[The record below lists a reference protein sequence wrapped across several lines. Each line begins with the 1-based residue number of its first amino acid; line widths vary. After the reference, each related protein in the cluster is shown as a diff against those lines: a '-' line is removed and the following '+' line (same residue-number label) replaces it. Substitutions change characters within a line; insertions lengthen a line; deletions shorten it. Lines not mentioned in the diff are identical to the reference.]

1 MESLRGLSSSPA
13 SAYDELVTGQKS
25 IRYHWQ
31 GILSVIRALPGGG
44 LSERVE
50 SARRQ
55 LEESGATVNLLDD
68 RGKPSWSFDPLP
80 FVITP
85 GEWSV
90 LEAGLIQRAG
100 LLDAML
106 GDLYGPQTLLAER
119 LLPPMLVHAN
129 RHFLRA
135 CRVTDGKPPV
145 RHLGQYAVDLVRL
158 GDGRWH
164 VLADHTEVPSGA
176 GYALEIRRVLA
187 RSLPEAFRS
196 IPVRHLRP
204 FVDRWHN
211 ALEGLAPPDVARPNM
226 AVLTP
231 GSLSATYF
239 EHVYLAR
246 ALGVPLVEGGDL
258 VARDGEVLIKTLAG
272 LRPVH
277 MLLRR
282 LDSAFVDP
290 LELRADS
297 ALGVTGLVEATRT
310 GRISLANALGS
321 GLVETP
327 AMMPFLERLCQRL
340 LGQPLQ
346 LPSLDVWW
354 LGEPTAYA
362 FAMAHLDSMIVRPC
376 LGQDREPIV
385 VGMLEPSQRRALEQR
400 IAAQPGQFVAQYPV
414 APSLNPKWDG
424 EALVPSAV
432 VLRCFVVA
440 DPSGDL
446 RAGPSADLGAGGDG
460 YRVLPGGL
468 AREPAGDTA
477 LRQLSRLNGTLKDVW
492 VLAEDAADVQIPT
505 SRRFHQLAV
514 DRGSA
519 DLQSRVADNLYWLG
533 RYIERLD
540 NDARLLRTAATRVAQ
555 GIIGGRESVELR
567 ILGKLI
573 DRANLMP
580 SQAALAMPESAAF
593 QHGLMAVASEKRGLA
608 TVLDN
613 IQRLAGTLRDR
624 FSPDMTAAVGPM
636 MSEVRNQLL
645 NARGNLDP
653 LLAALDEIVRFV
665 ATLSGL
671 AQENMT
677 RGTGWLFLD
686 LGRRI
691 ERGQFVLGSALGP
704 FQQSPIDW
712 DAAMRL
718 ALELCDSTIT
728 YRTRYLG
735 QLQPAPVLD
744 LVVLDDSNPRAFAF
758 QIRSITSDLE
768 RLGQASGTR
777 VANILISLD
786 ADLERAVQLFAGE
799 EKSWRH
805 EGLALAVLR
814 EIAEDGQQRFEE
826 LSEAITRAYFSHV
839 PMAQAV
845 GSMASS

>member
-1 MESLRGLSSSPA
+1 MESLRGLLSSPA

-31 GILSVIRALPGGG
+31 GILSVIRALPGGLG
-44 LSERVE
+44 ERVE

-68 RGKPSWSFDPLP
+68 RAAPRWTFDPLP
-80 FVITP
+80 FVVAP
-85 GEWSV
+85 DEWAA
-90 LEAGLIQRAG
+90 LETGLIQRAR
-100 LLDAML
+100 LLDAIL
-106 GDLYGPQTLLAER
+106 ADVYGPQTLLKER

-129 RHFLRA
+129 RHFHRP
-135 CRVTDGKPPV
+135 CQVTDGAVPT
-145 RHLGQYAVDLVRL
+145 RHLAHYAVDLVRL

-164 VLADHTEVPSGA
+164 VLADHTEVPAGI
-176 GYALEIRRVLA
+176 GYALEMRRVLA

-204 FVDRWHN
+204 FVDRWHDSLL
-211 ALEGLAPPDVARPNM
+211 ALAPADVAHPNM

-258 VARDGEVLIKTLAG
+258 VARDGQVSLKTLAG

-297 ALGVTGLVEATRT
+297 ALGVTGLVETTRS
-310 GRISLANALGS
+310 GRIELANALGS
-321 GLVETP
+321 GVVETP
-327 AMMPFLERLCQRL
+327 ALMPFLERLCERL
-340 LGQPLQ
+340 LDQPLG

-354 LGEPTAYA
+354 LGEPSAAA
-362 FAMAHLDSMIVRPC
+362 FVMANLDAMIVRPC
-376 LGQDREPIV
+376 LGNDREPIV
-385 VGMLEPSQRRALEQR
+385 VGMLEPAERKALEER
-400 IAAQPGQFVAQYPV
+400 LRAQPGQFVAQHPFT
-414 APSLNPKWDG
+414 PSLSPKWDG
-424 EALVPSAV
+424 KGLAPATV
-432 VLRCFVVA
+432 VMRVFV
-440 DPSGDL
+440 
-446 RAGPSADLGAGGDG
+446 SADGDG

-468 AREPAGDTA
+468 AREPMGDTA
-477 LRQLSRLNGTLKDVW
+477 LRSLSRLNGSLKDVW
-492 VLAEDAADVQIPT
+492 VLAEDAADVELPAT
-505 SRRFHQLAV
+505 RRFHQLAV
-514 DRGSA
+514 ERGGA
-519 DLQSRVADNLYWLG
+519 DLQSRVADNLFWLG

-540 NDARLLRTAATRVAQ
+540 NDSRLLRTTANRVAQ
-555 GIIGGRESVELR
+555 GAMGPRDSIELR
-567 ILGKLI
+567 LLGRMLSE
-573 DRANLMP
+573 ANLME
-580 SQAALAMPESAAF
+580 SASALAAPESAAF
-593 QHGLMAVASEKRGLA
+593 QQGLDAIASDERGLA
-608 TVLDN
+608 TVLDA

-624 FSPDMTAAVGPM
+624 FSADMTIAAGPLM
-636 MSEVRNQLL
+636 AEVRQRLMS
-645 NARGNLDP
+645 ARGNLDP

-677 RGTGWLFLD
+677 RGTGWRFLD
-686 LGRRI
+686 LGRRL
-691 ERGQFVLGSALGP
+691 ERAQFILTGALNP
-704 FQQSPIDW
+704 FTQSPIDW

-744 LVVLDDSNPRAFAF
+744 LVILDDSNPRALAF
-758 QIRSITSDLE
+758 QLRTIGVHLDYLAH
-768 RLGQASGTR
+768 ASG
-777 VANILISLD
+777 VQVPALPDSLD
-786 ADLERAVQLFAGE
+786 KDLAAVVRQFGGDEQA
-799 EKSWRH
+799 WRH
-805 EGLALAVLR
+805 EGLALAMLR
-814 EIAEDGQQRFEE
+814 DVAADADERLEA

-839 PMAQAV
+839 PASQAV
-845 GSMASS
+845 GTSGG

>member
-1 MESLRGLSSSPA
+1 MRFSRPMESLRGLTSSPE

-55 LEESGATVNLLDD
+55 LEESGATLNLLGD
-68 RGKPSWSFDPLP
+68 RGKPGWTFDPLP

-85 GEWSV
+85 DEWAG

-100 LLDAML
+100 LLDAIL
-106 GDLYGPQTLLAER
+106 ADLYGPQTLLAER
-119 LLPPMLVHAN
+119 LLPPMLVHPN
-129 RHFLRA
+129 RHFLRP
-135 CRVTDGKPPV
+135 CRVTDATAPG
-145 RHLGQYAVDLVRL
+145 RWLGQYAVDLVRL
-158 GDGRWH
+158 SDGSWH

-196 IPVRHLRP
+196 IPVRHVRSFL
-204 FVDRWHN
+204 DRWHN
-211 ALEGLAPPDVARPNM
+211 ALASLAPAGVSRPSM

-231 GSLSATYF
+231 GSLSASYF
-239 EHVYLAR
+239 EHVYLSR

-272 LRPVH
+272 LRPVD

-282 LDSAFVDP
+282 LDSSFADP

-297 ALGVTGLVEATRT
+297 ALGVTGLVEATRAGKVT
-310 GRISLANALGS
+310 LANALGS

-327 AMMPFLERLCQRL
+327 ALMPFLERLCRRL
-340 LGQPLQ
+340 LGESLQ

-354 LGEPTAYA
+354 LGEPSAWA
-362 FAMAHLDSMIVRPC
+362 FAKAHLDSMIVRPC

-385 VGMLEPSQRRALEQR
+385 VGMLEGEARRALEQR
-400 IAAQPGQFVAQYPV
+400 IAAQPGHFVAQYPV
-414 APSLNPKWDG
+414 APSLTPKWDG

-432 VLRCFVVA
+432 VLRCFVIA
-440 DPSGDL
+440 D
-446 RAGPSADLGAGGDG
+446 GAGW
-460 YRVLPGGL
+460 RVLPGGL
-468 AREPAGDTA
+468 AREPAGDTP
-477 LRQLSRLNGTLKDVW
+477 LSQLGRLNGTLKDVW
-492 VLAEDAADVQIPT
+492 VLAEDASDVQLPT
-505 SRRFHQLAV
+505 SRRFHQV
-514 DRGSA
+514 EIERGSA
-519 DLQSRVADNLYWLG
+519 DLQSRVADNLYWFG

-555 GIIGGRESVELR
+555 GVVGVREGIELR
-567 ILGKLI
+567 LLGKLI

-580 SQAALAMPESAAF
+580 PQAALATPESAAF
-593 QHGLMAVASEKRGLA
+593 QQGLAAVASDRRGLA
-608 TVLDN
+608 TVLES

-624 FSPDMTAAVGPM
+624 FSPDMTMAVGPTLN
-636 MSEVRNQLL
+636 EVRDRLL
-645 NARGNLDP
+645 DARGNLDA
-653 LLAALDEIVRFV
+653 LLAALDDIIRFV
-665 ATLSGL
+665 ATVSGL

-691 ERGQFVLGSALGP
+691 ERSQFVLASALGP
-704 FQQSPIDW
+704 FQQTPIDW

-728 YRTRYLG
+728 YRWRYLG

-758 QIRSITSDLE
+758 QRRAIANDLD
-768 RLGQASGTR
+768 RLAEASGTR
-777 VANILISLD
+777 VPDLLAQLDKELEHAVSLFD
-786 ADLERAVQLFAGE
+786 GE

-805 EGLALAVLR
+805 EGLALGMLR
-814 EIAEDGQQRFEE
+814 DVASNGLMRLEE

-839 PMAQAV
+839 PAAQAV
-845 GSMASS
+845 GSMPSMAAS

>member
-68 RGKPSWSFDPLP
+68 RGKPSWTFDPLP

-85 GEWSV
+85 NEWAV
-90 LEAGLIQRAG
+90 LEAGLVQRAA

-106 GDLYGPQTLLAER
+106 ADLYGPQTLLAER

-145 RHLGQYAVDLVRL
+145 RQLGQYAVDLVRL

-164 VLADHTEVPSGA
+164 VLADHTEVPAGV

-239 EHVYLAR
+239 EHVYLSR

-310 GRISLANALGS
+310 GKISLANALGS

-327 AMMPFLERLCQRL
+327 AIMPFLEQLCQRL
-340 LGQPLQ
+340 LGQPLR

-385 VGMLEPSQRRALEQR
+385 VGMLEPRERKALEQR

-424 EALVPSAV
+424 ETLTPSAV

-440 DPSGDL
+440 DGD
-446 RAGPSADLGAGGDG
+446 SW
-460 YRVLPGGL
+460 RVLPGGL
-468 AREPAGDTA
+468 AREPSGDTA
-477 LRQLSRLNGTLKDVW
+477 LRQLGRLNGTLKDVW
-492 VLAEDAADVQIPT
+492 VLTEDAADVQIPS

-555 GIIGGRESVELR
+555 GVIGAREGVELR
-567 ILGKLI
+567 LLGKLV

-580 SQAALAMPESAAF
+580 SHSALATPESTAF
-593 QHGLMAVASEKRGLA
+593 HQGLMAVASEKRGLA
-608 TVLDN
+608 TVLDS
-613 IQRLAGTLRDR
+613 IQRLAATLRDR
-624 FSPDMTAAVGPM
+624 FSPDMTAAFGPM
-636 MSEVRNQLL
+636 MTEVRNRLL

-653 LLAALDEIVRFV
+653 LLASLDDVVRFV

-718 ALELCDSTIT
+718 SLELCDSTIT

-758 QIRSITSDLE
+758 QKRSITSHLE
-768 RLGQASGTR
+768 RLGHASGTK
-777 VANILISLD
+777 VPDLLISLD
-786 ADLERAVQLFAGE
+786 SDLERAVALFSGE

-814 EIAEDGQQRFEE
+814 EIAEDGQQRLEE

-839 PMAQAV
+839 PIAQAV
-845 GSMASS
+845 GSMASLAAD

>member
-55 LEESGATVNLLDD
+55 LEESGATVNLFGDL
-68 RGKPSWSFDPLP
+68 GKPSWHFDPLP

-85 GEWSV
+85 GEWSG
-90 LEAGLIQRAG
+90 LEAGLVQRAR

-106 GDLYGPQTLLAER
+106 ADLYGPQTLLTER

-158 GDGRWH
+158 SDGRWH

-211 ALEGLAPPDVARPNM
+211 SLAGLAPPDVARPNM

-239 EHVYLAR
+239 EHVYLSR

-282 LDSAFVDP
+282 LDSAFADP

-310 GRISLANALGS
+310 GKISLANALGS

-340 LGQPLQ
+340 LGQPLR

-385 VGMLEPSQRRALEQR
+385 VGMLEPPQRKALEQR

-424 EALVPSAV
+424 EGLVPSAV

-440 DPSGDL
+440 D
-446 RAGPSADLGAGGDG
+446 GDG

-540 NDARLLRTAATRVAQ
+540 NDSRLLRTTATRVAQ

-567 ILGKLI
+567 LLGRLL

-580 SQAALAMPESAAF
+580 PSAALAMPESAAF
-593 QHGLMAVASEKRGLA
+593 QQGLMAVASEKRGLA
-608 TVLDN
+608 TVFDN
-613 IQRLAGTLRDR
+613 IHRLAGTLRDR
-624 FSPDMTAAVGPM
+624 FSPDMTAAFGPM
-636 MSEVRNQLL
+636 MNEVRNQLL
-645 NARGNLDP
+645 SARGNLDP

-712 DAAMRL
+712 DAAMRI

-758 QIRSITSDLE
+758 QMRSIASHLG
-768 RLGQASGTR
+768 RLGQASGTK
-777 VANILISLD
+777 VPDILISLD
-786 ADLERAVQLFAGE
+786 ADLGRAVRLFNGE

-814 EIAEDGQQRFEE
+814 EIADDGQERLEE

-845 GSMASS
+845 GSMASLAAS

>member
-85 GEWSV
+85 DEWSA

-100 LLDAML
+100 LLDAIL
-106 GDLYGPQTLLAER
+106 GDLYGPQALLAER

-145 RHLGQYAVDLVRL
+145 RQLGQYAVDLVRL
-158 GDGRWH
+158 SDGRWH
-164 VLADHTEVPSGA
+164 VLADHTEVPSGV

-204 FVDRWHN
+204 FVDRWHH

-239 EHVYLAR
+239 EHVYLSR

-310 GRISLANALGS
+310 GKISLANALGS

-327 AMMPFLERLCQRL
+327 AMMPFLERLSQRL

-385 VGMLEPSQRRALEQR
+385 VGMLEPLQRKALEQR

-440 DPSGDL
+440 D
-446 RAGPSADLGAGGDG
+446 GDG

-555 GIIGGRESVELR
+555 GVIGAREGVELR
-567 ILGKLI
+567 LLGKLL
-573 DRANLMP
+573 DQANLMP
-580 SQAALAMPESAAF
+580 PSAALAMPESAAF
-593 QHGLMAVASEKRGLA
+593 QQGLMAVASEKRGLA
-608 TVLDN
+608 TVFDN
-613 IQRLAGTLRDR
+613 IQHLAGTLRDR
-624 FSPDMTAAVGPM
+624 FSPDMTAAFGPM
-636 MSEVRNQLL
+636 MSEVRNRML

-653 LLAALDEIVRFV
+653 LLAALDDIVRFV

-712 DAAMRL
+712 DAAMRI

-758 QIRSITSDLE
+758 QMRSITSHLE
-768 RLGQASGTR
+768 RLGQASGTT
-777 VANILISLD
+777 VPDILISLD
-786 ADLERAVQLFAGE
+786 ADLDRAVQLFSGE

-814 EIAEDGQQRFEE
+814 EIAVDGQERLEE

-845 GSMASS
+845 GSMSSLAAS

>member
-1 MESLRGLSSSPA
+1 MESLRGLTSSPER
-13 SAYDELVTGQKS
+13 AYDELVTGQKS

-44 LSERVE
+44 LGERME
-50 SARRQ
+50 SAQRQ
-55 LEESGATVNLLDD
+55 LEESGASVNMLGE
-68 RGKPSWSFDPLP
+68 RGKPSWTFDPLP

-85 GEWSV
+85 DEWSA
-90 LEAGLIQRAG
+90 LETGLVQRAW
-100 LLDAML
+100 LLDAVL
-106 GDLYGPQTLLAER
+106 ADLYGPQALLAER

-135 CRVTDGKPPV
+135 CRVTDAKAPG
-145 RHLGQYAVDLVRL
+145 RYLGQYAVDLVRL
-158 GDGRWH
+158 SDGRWH

-176 GYALEIRRVLA
+176 GFALEIRRVLA

-196 IPVRHLRP
+196 IPVRHVRS

-211 ALEGLAPPDVARPNM
+211 SLASMAPQGIDHPNM

-239 EHVYLAR
+239 EHVFLSR
-246 ALGVPLVEGGDL
+246 ALGVSLVEGGDL

-282 LDSAFVDP
+282 LDSAFADP

-297 ALGVTGLVEATRT
+297 ALGVTGLVEATRN
-310 GRISLANALGS
+310 GRIALANALGS

-327 AMMPFLERLCQRL
+327 ALMPFLERLCQRL
-340 LGQPLQ
+340 LGQSLQ
-346 LPSLDVWW
+346 LPSLDIWW

-362 FAMAHLDSMIVRPC
+362 FAMAHLDSMIIRPC

-385 VGMLEPSQRRALEQR
+385 VGMLEGDARKALEQR
-400 IAAQPGQFVAQYPV
+400 IAAQPGHFVAQYPV
-414 APSLNPKWDG
+414 TPSLTPKWDG
-424 EALVPSAV
+424 RTFVPSAV
-432 VLRCFVVA
+432 VLRCFVIA
-440 DPSGDL
+440 DGS
-446 RAGPSADLGAGGDG
+446 S

-468 AREPAGDTA
+468 AREPPGDTA
-477 LRQLSRLNGTLKDVW
+477 LRQLGRLNGTLKDVW
-492 VLAEDAADVQIPT
+492 VLAENAADVQIPT
-505 SRRFHQLAV
+505 SRRFHQIAV
-514 DRGSA
+514 DRGGA

-540 NDARLLRTAATRVAQ
+540 NAARLLRVTVARVAQ
-555 GIIGGRESVELR
+555 GVIGVREGVELR
-567 ILGKLI
+567 LLGRLI

-580 SQAALAMPESAAF
+580 SQAALAAPESAAF
-593 QHGLMAVASEKRGLA
+593 QEGLAAIASDDRGLPA
-608 TVLDN
+608 VLES

-624 FSPDMTAAVGPM
+624 FSADMTAVIGPGLG
-636 MSEVRNQLL
+636 EVRDRLL
-645 NARGNLDP
+645 AARGNLDP
-653 LLAALDEIVRFV
+653 LLAALDDIERFV

-691 ERGQFVLGSALGP
+691 ERGQFVLGSALGS
-704 FQQSPIDW
+704 FHQSPIDW
-712 DAAMRL
+712 EAAMRL
-718 ALELCDSTIT
+718 ALELCDSTIS
-728 YRTRYLG
+728 YRWRYLG

-758 QIRSITSDLE
+758 QSRSIVNHLA
-768 RLGQASGTR
+768 RLARASGTK
-777 VANILISLD
+777 VPNLLIDLD
-786 ADLERAVQLFAGE
+786 KHLERTVQLFAGE

-805 EGLALAVLR
+805 EGLALGVLR
-814 EIAEDGQQRFEE
+814 DLAEDGYQRLDE

-839 PMAQAV
+839 PTAQAV
-845 GSMASS
+845 GSMSSLAAS